1 MRVLVTGGAGLIGS
15 NLVHRLIGQGI
26 ETIVVDNLWRG
37 KEENL
42 MDKGV
47 PILDFDQE
55 FFKYDLTNYK
65 SCLELTRGIDVVIH
79 LADVV
84 AGIKFVFSNQLFVY
98 RNNIMINSNML
109 NAAIEHNVHKYIY
122 VGTACSYPM
131 DKQNVLDLPPLV
143 EEDAYPANPES
154 AYGWSKLMG
163 EYECEL
169 AQKESKIETAVLRLH
184 NVYGPR
190 CDTRPE
196 TSQVIP
202 ALCKKAIDY
211 PQQEFVVWGSGTQK
225 RAFLYVDDVVD
236 AITMAIESGMGM
248 GVIQI
253 GPSKSHSISD
263 IASRIVKLSAKDIEI
278 KYDLSRPEGD
288 KDRSADCAKAKEIL
302 GWQQRV
308 LLEEGLKKTYQ
319 WLVEN

>member
-55 FFKYDLTNYK
+55 FFKYDLTDYK

-131 DKQNVLDLPPLV
+131 DKQNVL
-143 EEDAYPANPES
+143 S
-154 AYGWSKLMG
+154 
-163 EYECEL
+163 
-169 AQKESKIETAVLRLH
+169 
-184 NVYGPR
+184 
-190 CDTRPE
+190 
-196 TSQVIP
+196 
-202 ALCKKAIDY
+202 
-211 PQQEFVVWGSGTQK
+211 
-225 RAFLYVDDVVD
+225 
-236 AITMAIESGMGM
+236 
-248 GVIQI
+248 
-253 GPSKSHSISD
+253 
-263 IASRIVKLSAKDIEI
+263 
-278 KYDLSRPEGD
+278 
-288 KDRSADCAKAKEIL
+288 
-302 GWQQRV
+302 
-308 LLEEGLKKTYQ
+308 
-319 WLVEN
+319 